1 MVLYLIHQNRAGD
14 PLGVW
19 DESDYYYPPGTPE
32 EIENYGVA
40 ATERGYE
47 QSWPEF
53 MEQQAFR
60 SPAPTAQWDTYEHP
74 EAPLDEVFDDVRR
87 DTSYN

>member
-1 MVLYLIHQNRAGD
+1 MATYLIHQDRAGN

-19 DESDYYYPPGTPE
+19 DETDYYYPPGTPDDVE
-32 EIENYGVA
+32 SYGVA

-53 MEQQAFR
+53 MEQQASH
-60 SPAPTAQWDTYEHP
+60 SPAPAAQWDTYEHA
-74 EAPLDEVFDDVRR
+74 EAPLEVVYDDVRR
-87 DTSYN
+87 DTSYA